1 MAMQALQE
9 SFGGE
14 RYPAP
19 RLGRPQ
25 VFSQRI
31 PKGFAGTQQTVGR
44 IRELIRAG
52 AKDFYVRQKAID
64 ILLAH
69 RVRPK
74 DYLGEIKALF
84 EWVQHHVRYTKDPFR
99 VEVLHTAPR
108 MLALRAGDCDDMTI
122 LLGAML
128 ESIGHPVR
136 LVLTG
141 PDPLRPRFFSHIYLE
156 VQHKGRWI
164 PLDPTMRF
172 PMGWAPRTWTKTRVA
187 LREEDVNPTRYGTAT
202 AGAVE
207 DTARK
212 DAQPFGCG
220 DGQSRAQ
227 CACCRRA
234 AETAPMAQA
243 KPQVAP
249 NDLPQQVARAVTLA
263 RRFHGYTPARAARVR
278 HTRWIPP
285 VVVGLG
291 DLLGFI
297 YRSDKGR
304 PGRPRNFIHFMRR
317 PAQLA
322 SNAQGTQLYVIG
334 GNYRVT
340 PRGIEG

>member
-1 MAMQALQE
+1 VE
-9 SFGGE
+9 
-14 RYPAP
+14 
-19 RLGRPQ
+19 
-25 VFSQRI
+25 
-31 PKGFAGTQQTVGR
+31 R

-64 ILLAH
+64 VLLAR

-84 EWVQHHVRYTKDPFR
+84 EWVQQHVRYTKDPFR

-108 MLALRAGDCDDMTI
+108 LLALRAGDCDDMAI

-156 VQHKGRWI
+156 VRHRGRWI
-164 PLDPTMRF
+164 PLDATMRY
-172 PMGWAPRTWTKTRVA
+172 PMGWAPRTWTKTRVP
-187 LREEDVNPTRYGTAT
+187 LREETPAT
-202 AGAVE
+202 ASYGSNDSGSE
-207 DTARK
+207 NTSDRS
-212 DAQPFGCG
+212 PSGPLGCCG
-220 DGQSRAQ
+220 
-227 CACCRRA
+227 RRA
-234 AETAPMAQA
+234 RCPCTGCPSVDETPCGARQNLAG
-243 KPQVAP
+243 
-249 NDLPQQVARAVTLA
+249 NLARAVTLA
-263 RRFHGYTPARAARVR
+263 RSFYAYPPARAARVR
-278 HTRWIPP
+278 HARWIPP

-291 DLLGFI
+291 DLLGLL

-304 PGRPRNFIHFMRR
+304 PGRPRDFIHFLRA

-322 SNAQGTQLYVIG
+322 SNPQGTQLYVVG
-334 GNYRVT
+334 GAYRVT
-340 PRGIEG
+340 SRGIEG